1 MRITS
6 WFLAAGFWLAV
17 FGWWPAVVWAAPTAT
32 FTLTA
37 PAGKVYKFTTDA
49 NGNFNFDV
57 PSGQNYT
64 VVVTAPGYQ
73 KLTFKWS
80 PDQGKDYFTKIK
92 LIKIGQPAKG
102 SFEIGEAGNLRL
114 LEGWNLITLNVT
126 PANGLKA
133 ADLAQMINEQGGLTG
148 VVSRFADG
156 RWQSYLPV
164 QGGPNLDQ
172 NNFEITPGAAYF
184 VQNLHPSRFKFS
196 GQPLTQ
202 PIKLDLRPGWNAIGL
217 PLTANC
223 LDCTGQKFLA
233 ISNQLSAISD
243 FNSGLWQTV
252 ARAGDQKYG
261 LDFPLAA
268 ERGYFLKSTGEVVL
282 EP

>member
-73 KLTFKWS
+73 RVTFKWS
-80 PDQGKDYFTKIK
+80 PEQGKDYFTKIK

-102 SFEIGEAGNLRL
+102 SFEIDEAGSLRL
-114 LEGWNLITLNVT
+114 LEGWNLITLDVQ
-126 PANGLKA
+126 PSSSLKA
-133 ADLAQMINEQGGLTG
+133 ADLARMINQQGGLTTAI
-148 VVSRFADG
+148 SRWSDG
-156 RWQSYLPV
+156 RWQSYLP
-164 QGGPNLDQ
+164 GLTQ
-172 NNFEITPGAAYF
+172 NNFEIVSGEAYF
-184 VQNLHPSRFKFS
+184 VQNLHSSRFQFS

-217 PLTANC
+217 PLTVNC
-223 LDCTGQKFLA
+223 LGCTAQKFLTLNDSLLA
-233 ISNQLSAISD
+233 LSG

-252 ARAGDQKYG
+252 AREADQNYG
-261 LDFPLAA
+261 LDFPVDSH
-268 ERGYFLKSTGEVVL
+268 RGYFLKSAGEVVL